1 MTTYKVASDNTTL
14 GSIGAVVNAK
24 DLEGLNVD
32 ALLQGGHLTEVKNAK
47 SENQSSKDEI

>member
-14 GSIGAVVNAK
+14 GIVGAVVNAK

-32 ALLQGGHLTEVKNAK
+32 ALVEGGHLVEVKNTK
-47 SENQSSKDEI
+47 TETQSSKDEI